1 MKLEKEPW
9 TQALREGAVA
19 GSAAS
24 LLSTAALAA
33 LGPRQAGSVPG
44 PLNAASHW
52 LWGDESLRADEVD
65 LRHTLTG
72 FVTHHL
78 AAVFWAS
85 LYSLL
90 HGHRVEAKTPV
101 QAVAGGV
108 ATSAVAYAVD
118 YHVVPKRLT
127 PGWEHR
133 MAPRSLAATYG
144 SLAVGFALGALLLG
158 ALDRRPVDTDF

>member
-1 MKLEKEPW
+1 MDTWKI
-9 TQALREGAVA
+9 ALREGAIAGTVA
-19 GSAAS
+19 TLVSTALLAVIGRRESGSAVA
-24 LLSTAALAA
+24 
-33 LGPRQAGSVPG
+33 PV
-44 PLNAASHW
+44 NAVSHW
-52 LWGDESLRADEVD
+52 LWGDESLHADGAD

-90 HGHRVEAKTPV
+90 HGHRGEARTPV
-101 QAVAGGV
+101 QALAGGI

-118 YHVVPKRLT
+118 YHVVPQRLT

-133 MAPRSLAATYG
+133 MTPGSLAAAYG
-144 SLAVGFALGALLLG
+144 SLALGFTLGALLLG
-158 ALDRRPVDTDF
+158 AAHRRSLDADR

>member
-1 MKLEKEPW
+1 MNTWK
-9 TQALREGAVA
+9 TALREGAVA
-19 GSAAS
+19 GTVATVV
-24 LLSTAALAA
+24 STALLAVIGRRENRSA
-33 LGPRQAGSVPG
+33 VAPV
-44 PLNAASHW
+44 NAVSHW
-52 LWGDESLRADEVD
+52 LWGEESLHADAAD

-72 FVTHHL
+72 FLTHHL

-90 HGHRVEAKTPV
+90 HGQRTEAKTPV
-101 QAVAGGV
+101 RAVAGGI

-158 ALDRRPVDTDF
+158 ALERRPVDTGF